1 MGMIKFLLGF
11 AGIVG
16 ICVWSFN
23 YVEGHNS
30 TELKNM
36 ISQYS
41 EELERIS
48 EKCQTVKRQNVDM
61 EIIRRRLCA
70 LLEEAEIGSDLCVE
84 LDLNKAEA
92 SPLTAEIVQIGGE
105 S

>member
-11 AGIVG
+11 AGFVG
-16 ICVWSFN
+16 ICVVSFN
-23 YVEGHNS
+23 YVEGHKS
-30 TELKNM
+30 TELRNT
-36 ISQYS
+36 ISAYS

-48 EKCQTVKRQNVDM
+48 GESIEIKRQNADM
-61 EIIRRRLCA
+61 ELIQRRLCA

-84 LDLNKAEA
+84 LDLDKAEV
-92 SPLTAEIVQIGGE
+92 PLLTAEIVQTGGE